1 MKDEVQQNEQRNTNY
16 EIMENMMGSQVDQG
30 RAVPGLVNGGS
41 DGFNQQNE
49 RSHKASSLIYSN
61 EEVYMIPRQMSQQ
74 TH

>member
-1 MKDEVQQNEQRNTNY
+1 MQQSEQRNTNY
-16 EIMENMMGSQVDQG
+16 EVMENMMGSQVDQG
-30 RAVPGLVNGGS
+30 RLLHGIVNGAS
-41 DGFNQQNE
+41 DGLNQQHE